1 MNWCMNNEMAIY
13 IGYGRKRNSGL
24 DIKCHNVII
33 VLHGLITYN
42 VYKGIKLK

>member
-33 VLHGLITYN
+33 VLDLSPTICTRESN
-42 VYKGIKLK
+42 